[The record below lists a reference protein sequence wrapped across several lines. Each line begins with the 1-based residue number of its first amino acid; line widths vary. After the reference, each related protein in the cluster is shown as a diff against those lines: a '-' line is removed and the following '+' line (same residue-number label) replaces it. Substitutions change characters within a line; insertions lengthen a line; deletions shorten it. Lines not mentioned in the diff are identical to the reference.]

1 MRLILRRFPGPSF
14 RDIGRNRH
22 RGPRDL
28 RAHPICFFTRQ
39 SRRQPIDLSRCL
51 HGFTPQNRLA
61 VVHPSLP
68 HVPRPDSP
76 HTLTQSSR
84 TPRPP
89 SRLLPPRPLPIPLT
103 SHFSSLTPS
112 SSSYPYEPTT
122 PGAPGMTGDVF
133 YQEIKSVDSPRGSI
147 APEGATTEEID
158 GQSVL
163 RIPAA
168 TTHVDTAIIFP
179 GFRIIVEG
187 DELHVSGDT
196 IVDAAIYG
204 ETLEAQGAVV
214 SSDKEIEVVG
224 SCRPSPCAART
235 SARTALRPARR
246 GRTQRARHRCRRCQI
261 NRRLRWRRPR
271 APAGHRVPRWR
282 RPRRHHQ
289 DLGRRHR
296 RRRRPRLAPDHPI
309 AS

>member
-1 MRLILRRFPGPSF
+1 
-14 RDIGRNRH
+14 
-22 RGPRDL
+22 
-28 RAHPICFFTRQ
+28 
-39 SRRQPIDLSRCL
+39 
-51 HGFTPQNRLA
+51 
-61 VVHPSLP
+61 
-68 HVPRPDSP
+68 
-76 HTLTQSSR
+76 
-84 TPRPP
+84 
-89 SRLLPPRPLPIPLT
+89 
-103 SHFSSLTPS
+103 
-112 SSSYPYEPTT
+112 
-122 PGAPGMTGDVF
+122 MTGDVF

-224 SCRPSPCAART
+224 LMQAIGVRGKNVRADRIEAGRVEAVLNVRATGAVIAR
-235 SARTALRPARR
+235 SIVVSD
-246 GRTQRARHRCRRCQI
+246 GGV
-261 NRRLRWRRPR
+261 R
-271 APAGHRVPRWR
+271 APLLVTESLEGEDLAVTSKTWADGIAAGDVPDWLQGN
-282 RPRRHHQ
+282 P
-289 DLGRRHR
+289 
-296 RRRRPRLAPDHPI
+296 